1 MVELRKPHMK
11 ARSNMKTQ
19 SREAYAKINLFL
31 DVTGKRADGYHD
43 ILSVMQSV
51 SLSDTMTV
59 ELTDGGFSVTS
70 NVEGVPCDNS
80 NIAVRAAARFF
91 EFTGINAG
99 AKIHIEKR
107 IPMAAGL
114 AGGSTD
120 GAAVIM
126 SLNELTGAGLSDGE
140 LIKIASK
147 VGADVPFCLFGGTKI
162 TRGIGDV
169 LESCPACPKLHVV
182 VAIDG
187 EGVSTPWAY
196 GELDRIFENFSEG
209 MNLGRINPLLSAMSS
224 SDVHGVAQNT
234 FNIFEAAV
242 PPVRPMVDIL
252 KEKMLQGGA
261 LSARMSGS
269 GPSVYGLFDS
279 KEKAQVAAEIIRTDG
294 AKAFVCETI

>member
-1 MVELRKPHMK
+1 MK
-11 ARSNMKTQ
+11 IQ

-31 DVTGKRADGYHD
+31 DVTGKREDGYHD

-51 SLSDTMTV
+51 SLSDTVTV

-80 NIAVRAAARFF
+80 NIAVRAAVKFF
-91 EFTGINAG
+91 EFTGMDTG
-99 AKIHIEKR
+99 ARIHIEKR

-126 SLNELTGAGLSDGE
+126 SLNELAGAGLSDGE

-169 LESCPACPKLHVV
+169 LELCPICPKIHVV
-182 VAIDG
+182 VAIHG

-196 GELDRIFENFSEG
+196 GELDRMFGDFKEG
-209 MNLGRINPLLSAMSS
+209 STNSKKFDALMSALSS
-224 SDVHGVAQNT
+224 SDIRRVADST
-234 FNIFEAAV
+234 FNIFEAVV
-242 PPVRPMVDIL
+242 PPVRPMVDII
-252 KEKMLQGGA
+252 KEKMLQSGA
-261 LSARMSGS
+261 LCAVMSGS
-269 GPSVYGLFDS
+269 GPSVYGIFDNAES
-279 KEKAQVAAEIIRTDG
+279 AQKAAEIIRADG
-294 AKAFVCETI
+294 ARAFECETI

>member
-1 MVELRKPHMK
+1 MK
-11 ARSNMKTQ
+11 IQ
-19 SREAYAKINLFL
+19 SREAFAKINLFL
-31 DVTGKRADGYHD
+31 DVTGKREDGYHN

-51 SLSDTMTV
+51 SLSDTVTT
-59 ELTDGGFSVTS
+59 ELTDRGFTVTS
-70 NVEGVPCDNS
+70 TIENVPCDNS
-80 NIAVRAAARFF
+80 NIAIRAAMKFF
-91 EFTGINAG
+91 EFTGISGG

-126 SLNELTGAGLSDGE
+126 ALNKLTGAGLTDSE

-162 TRGIGDV
+162 TRGIGDI
-169 LESCPACPKLHVV
+169 LEDCPACPRLHVV

-196 GELDRIFENFSEG
+196 GELDLIYSDLKNGNVNSEKFDS
-209 MNLGRINPLLSAMSS
+209 LISALEG
-224 SDVHGVAQNT
+224 SDKHKVAGNT
-234 FNIFEAAV
+234 FNIFETAV

-252 KEKMLQGGA
+252 KQKMIQGGA
-261 LSARMSGS
+261 LCAVMSGS

-279 KEKAQVAAEIIRTDG
+279 AESAQKAAKIIQADG
-294 AKAFVCETI
+294 ARAFLCETI

>member
-1 MVELRKPHMK
+1 
-11 ARSNMKTQ
+11 MKTQ

-31 DVTGKRADGYHD
+31 DVTQKRRDGYHD

-51 SLSDTMTV
+51 SLSDTVTT
-59 ELTDGGFSVTS
+59 ELTDGTFSVSS

-80 NIAVRAAARFF
+80 NIAVRAAHKFF
-91 EFTGINAG
+91 EFTGISAG

-126 SLNELTGAGLSDGE
+126 SLNELTGADLSDSE

-169 LESCPACPKLHVV
+169 LELCPACPKLHVMI
-182 VAIDG
+182 AIDG

-196 GELDRIFENFSEG
+196 GELDRMFGDFKEGNQNSEKFDS
-209 MNLGRINPLLSAMSS
+209 LISALEH
-224 SDVHGVAQNT
+224 SDERDVAGKT
-234 FNIFEAAV
+234 FNIFESAV
-242 PPVRPMVDIL
+242 PPVRPMVDVL
-252 KEKMLQGGA
+252 KGKMMQNGA
-261 LSARMSGS
+261 LSAMMSGS

-279 KEKAQVAAEIIRTDG
+279 AESAQKAAKIIRQSG
-294 AKAFVCETI
+294 ARAFVCETM

>member
-1 MVELRKPHMK
+1 M
-11 ARSNMKTQ
+11 AAI
-19 SREAYAKINLFL
+19 SREAFAKINLFL
-31 DVTGKRADGYHD
+31 DVTGRRENGYHN

-51 SLSDTMTV
+51 SLSDTV
-59 ELTDGGFSVTS
+59 SLELTDGEFCVSS
-70 NVEGVPCDNS
+70 NMSDVPSDNS
-80 NIAVRAAARFF
+80 NIAIRAAVKFF

-126 SLNELTGAGLSDGE
+126 ILNELTGINLSDSE

-169 LESCPACPKLHVV
+169 LEKCAPCPKLHVV

-196 GELDRIFENFSEG
+196 GELDRMFNNFKNASKEESHKYRH
-209 MNLGRINPLLSAMSS
+209 LISALEK
-224 SDVHGVAQNT
+224 SDARGVAERT
-234 FNIFEAAV
+234 YNIFESAV
-242 PPVRPMVDIL
+242 PSARPMVGVL
-252 KEKMLQGGA
+252 KEKLLRNGA
-261 LSARMSGS
+261 ISAMMSGS

-279 KEKAQVAAEIIRTDG
+279 TEAAEKAAEIIRADG
-294 AKAFVCETI
+294 ARAFECETL

>member
-1 MVELRKPHMK
+1 MT
-11 ARSNMKTQ
+11 AT
-19 SREAYAKINLFL
+19 SREAFAKINLFL
-31 DVTGKRADGYHD
+31 DVTGRRQDGYHN

-51 SLSDTMTV
+51 SLSDTV
-59 ELTDGGFSVTS
+59 SLDLTDKETS
-70 NVEGVPCDNS
+70 ISSNISDVPCDNS
-80 NIAVRAAARFF
+80 NIAVRAASKFF
-91 EFTGINAG
+91 EFTKINAG

-114 AGGSTD
+114 AGGSAD

-126 SLNELTGAGLSDGE
+126 MLNELTSAHLSDTE

-169 LESCPACPKLHVV
+169 LEKCAPCPKLHVV

-196 GELDRIFENFSEG
+196 GELDRLFDNFEN
-209 MNLGRINPLLSAMSS
+209 GRDNSKKINGLLSAIDH
-224 SDVHGVAQNT
+224 SDSHDVAEST
-234 FNIFEAAV
+234 YNIFEAAV

-252 KEKMLQGGA
+252 KKKMTENGA
-261 LSARMSGS
+261 MSARMSGS
-269 GPSVYGLFDS
+269 GPSVYGLFDCA
-279 KEKAQVAAEIIRTDG
+279 EAAQNAAEAIKKDG
-294 AKAFVCETI
+294 ARAFVCETL

>member
-1 MVELRKPHMK
+1 MTE
-11 ARSNMKTQ
+11 T
-19 SREAYAKINLFL
+19 SREAFAKINLFL
-31 DVTGKRADGYHD
+31 DVTGRREDGYHD
-43 ILSVMQSV
+43 ILSIMQSV
-51 SLSDTMTV
+51 SLSDTV
-59 ELTDGGFSVTS
+59 SLELTDGKFSVTS
-70 NVEGVPCDNS
+70 NIPDVPCDNS
-80 NIAVRAAARFF
+80 NIAIRAAMKFF

-126 SLNELTGAGLSDGE
+126 ILNELTGAKLPDRD

-169 LESCPACPKLHVV
+169 LEACPPCPTLHVV

-196 GELDRIFENFSEG
+196 GELDRMFGNFKNVHKDESDKYRS
-209 MNLGRINPLLSAMSS
+209 LFSALEK
-224 SDVHGVAQNT
+224 SDVRGVAERT
-234 FNIFEAAV
+234 YNIFESAV
-242 PPVRPMVDIL
+242 PSARPTVNRL
-252 KEKMLQGGA
+252 KEKMLQNCA

-269 GPSVYGLFDS
+269 GPSVYGLFDRA
-279 KEKAQVAAEIIRTDG
+279 ETAQKAAEIIQADG
-294 AKAFVCETI
+294 ARAFVCKTI